1 MGKESDWKK
10 FNSMIV
16 QVRESYLAEQNKK
29 LAELLKGTTRT
40 ETERFWD
47 TFKRIKEVSY
57 ILSDCLDDNSRSRME
72 IQIRR
77 MLIVGM
83 LSSEDLQCFS
93 EELRA
98 KLE

>member
-16 QVRESYLAEQNKK
+16 QVRESYLAEI
-29 LAELLKGTTRT
+29 LKGTTRT

-47 TFKRIKEVSY
+47 TFKRIKEASY

-77 MLIVGM
+77 MLIVRM